1 MKHLEMAIARLQFR
15 KQSLIKCMQSYLPFI
30 TLLKDQG
37 RAIVDIIF
45 PSQSS
50 NTTLKNMYI
59 NFEVHMLASIEV
71 QNDIFKLGEVNIAI
85 KSKCLHQV
93 ELTRKYDWYE
103 NHKIL
108 TNDTKIWHELE
119 WTLMIHISE

>member
-1 MKHLEMAIARLQFR
+1 MMIVSHVKSKLEIKRLEKYKMAIAKLQMR
-15 KQSLIKCMQSYLPFI
+15 ERSLIKCMQSYLPFI

-93 ELTRKYDWYE
+93 ELTRKYDWYG
-103 NHKIL
+103 
-108 TNDTKIWHELE
+108 TTKY
-119 WTLMIHISE
+119 